1 MAQAEMLIPVPEIW
15 TDTVRSA
22 WIIPRGQT
30 VSEWS
35 DKNRTL
41 DPKTSAEPGQ
51 WRTSRTPYLRGPMDV
66 FNDPF
71 VEEVTLMFS
80 TQVGKTEAF
89 LNCLGFAIDQDPGP
103 TLWVQPREQDAKTF
117 SNDRLKR
124 MIELSSALSGHMTG
138 VQDNISKLVLEL
150 DRMIIYLAGSNSP
163 AALSGKPIR
172 YLLLDETDKYPPFSG
187 KEADPIKLSRERT
200 RTFKVSR
207 KILKCSTP
215 TVREGYINREYELSD
230 RCKYYVPCPY
240 CGEYQVLIFTP
251 QLKWPK
257 EFEAEPEKIK
267 NQSLAWY
274 ECSACSGRINDS
286 HKQAMLEAGKWV
298 PDGCSVNKDGT
309 IIGEIPQTSLRGFW
323 ISALYSPWLSF
334 SEIAAEFLSS
344 KDDPQT
350 LMNFVNS
357 WLAEIWEENLEH
369 ANPDK
374 IRKLIRPY
382 KKHTV
387 PMEVKV
393 LTAAVDVQKDYFILA
408 IRGWG
413 IGQRS
418 WGILADRVETW
429 DDVEDILFNTCYPSE
444 ISGIDPFKVRL
455 ALCDTGYRTDEV
467 YEFCRQHR
475 DQTRA
480 IKGVDHLNGPTYIVS
495 VIDRMPKSGK
505 IIPNGG
511 LKLWRIDTSY
521 FKDKVSRLAQNTEQ
535 ESSRGGWYIPEET
548 TDDYIKQFCAEHKVA
563 IRDKRRRTTVYEW
576 RKIHASGKNNY
587 WDVEVYN
594 AAAADM
600 LRVYAMREA
609 DFAHRQAKQEQ
620 RSQNSFVPNRSGGS
634 WLGGRRPG
642 WIKR

>member
-1 MAQAEMLIPVPEIW
+1 MANAGVLIPMPEIW
-15 TDTVRSA
+15 TDQVRMA
-22 WIIPRGQT
+22 WKIPKGQT
-30 VSEWS
+30 VSEWA
-35 DKNRTL
+35 DKNRVL

-51 WRTSRTPYLRGPMDV
+51 WHTSRTPYLRGPMDA

-71 VEEVTLMFS
+71 IEEVTLMFS

-89 LNCLGFAIDQDPGP
+89 LNCLGFAVDHDPGP
-103 TLWVQPREQDAKTF
+103 VLWVQPREADAKTF
-117 SNDRLKR
+117 STDRLKR
-124 MIELSSALSGHMTG
+124 MIELSPALSGHMTG
-138 VQDNISKLVLEL
+138 VQDDISKLALEL

-172 YLLLDETDKYPPFSG
+172 FLLLDETDKYPPFSG

-215 TVREGYINREYELSD
+215 TLREGYINREYEHSD
-230 RCKYYVPCPY
+230 RCKYYVPCPH
-240 CGEYQVLIFTP
+240 CGEYQIFIFR
-251 QLKWPK
+251 QYLKWPK
-257 EFEAEPEKIK
+257 DSESDPEKIK

-274 ECSACSGRINDS
+274 ECMHCGGRIEDR

-298 PDGCSVNKDGT
+298 PEGCTIGKDGT
-309 IIGEIPQTSLRGFW
+309 ISGEIPQTSMRGFW
-323 ISALYSPWLSF
+323 LSALYSPWLSF

-357 WLAEIWEENLEH
+357 WLAEIWEEGLEH
-369 ANPDK
+369 NTPDK
-374 IRKLIRPY
+374 LRKLIRPY
-382 KKHTV
+382 KKHVV

-413 IGQRS
+413 VGQRS
-418 WGILADRVETW
+418 WGILAERVETW
-429 DDVEDILFNTCYPSE
+429 DDVEDIIFSTCYPSE
-444 ISGIDPFKVRL
+444 IAGIDPFKVRL
-455 ALCDTGYRTDEV
+455 VLCDTGYHTDEV
-467 YEFCRQHR
+467 YNFCRQHR
-475 DQTRA
+475 DQARA
-480 IKGVDHLNGPTYIVS
+480 IKGVDHLNGPTYLVS

-505 IIPNGG
+505 VIQGG

-521 FKDKVSRLAQNTEQ
+521 FKDKVTRLIQNTE
-535 ESSRGGWYIPEET
+535 EDNTRGGWYIPEGT
-548 TDDYIKQFCAEHKVA
+548 TEDYFRQMSSEHKIQV
-563 IRDKRRRTTVYEW
+563 RDPKRKTITYHW
-576 RKIHASGKNNY
+576 KKIHTSGSNHY
-587 WDVEVYN
+587 WDVEIYN

-600 LRVYAMREA
+600 LRVYAMRES
-609 DFAHRQAKQEQ
+609 DFQRQPERREEHKKSSFTP
-620 RSQNSFVPNRSGGS
+620 SQSGGS
-634 WLGGRRPG
+634 WLGGRRQG